1 MNRLFLK
8 PWAIL
13 VAALLL
19 MGGLTACNKDE
30 TDAPELRWPEGEY
43 TPASISCLPGFW
55 EEKEALLI
63 QNGLSEAEFI
73 AFSTDSS
80 WHLSPA
86 NRTRLRSFREQ
97 ITPPNAS
104 TLLQKVIPLQDV
116 ALYMNNTYGGTVGG
130 FLNVAADT
138 KALHTQHDIYYGLRL
153 DYPGTKF
160 LPNGAGYALI
170 RFTSSQT
177 QQLVIPYCQ
186 EMGGTYAHAW
196 PNTGGGFTS
205 STLGEGGFPELT
217 FTGYYPPDQGGEIY
231 EVTPMGNE
239 ILRATYQATGWV
251 TTEPELRATTATP
264 AEPQPRNGLYGLLS
278 EVQPDQSGD
287 TLLPLLTYRGGKREL
302 LLPDGERLP
311 YQGTAYAIASYTQ
324 YRGYRMHVRGRSG
337 GYYLLTTTDPEVGE
351 TLEMEL
357 LERGL
362 WGKRVEVEEVG
373 RLEEALSADA
383 LML

>member
-8 PWAIL
+8 LRAFF

-19 MGGLTACNKDE
+19 VGGLSACNKDE
-30 TDAPELRWPEGEY
+30 PNPPEWRWPEGEY
-43 TPASISCLPGFW
+43 TPATISRLPGFW
-55 EEKEALLI
+55 EEKEALLL
-63 QNGLSEAEFI
+63 QSGLSEAEFI

-86 NRTRLRSFREQ
+86 NRTRLRNFR
-97 ITPPNAS
+97 NAVNFPDET
-104 TLLQKVIPLQDV
+104 TLMQKVIPLQDV

-138 KALHTQHDIYYGLRL
+138 KWLHTQYDIYYGLRL

-160 LPNGAGYALI
+160 LPNGAGYAVI

-177 QQLVIPYCQ
+177 QQLAIPYCQ

-205 STLGEGGFPELT
+205 STLGEGGFPEYT

-231 EVTPMGNE
+231 EVTPQGNE
-239 ILRATYQATGWV
+239 ILRATYQATAWV
-251 TTEPELRATTATP
+251 TTEPELRTGTSAAP

-278 EVQPDQSGD
+278 EVQPDHSGD

-311 YQGTAYAIASYTQ
+311 YHGTAYSITSFTL
-324 YRGYRMHVRGRSG
+324 YRGYRLHVRGRNDGSF
-337 GYYLLTTTDPEVGE
+337 LLTTTDSEVGR
-351 TLEMEL
+351 TLGMEL

-362 WGKRVEVEEVG
+362 WGISVEVEEVG
-373 RLEEALSADA
+373 EMEEEINGEW
-383 LML
+383 